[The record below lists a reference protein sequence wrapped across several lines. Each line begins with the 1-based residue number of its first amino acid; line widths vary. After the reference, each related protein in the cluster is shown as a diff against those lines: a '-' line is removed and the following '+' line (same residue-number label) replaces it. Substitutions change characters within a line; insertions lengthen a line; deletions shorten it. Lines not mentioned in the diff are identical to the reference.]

1 MPWVGLVLLEG
12 VRLALEVPTWQD
24 WGQET
29 RGDVT
34 RDLGLQRPPPGNH
47 PLEAPPPNNSG
58 VCDVSTAG
66 CRGGKSRSPGDKQG
80 TGCGVGG
87 CLTPARGPVLQSA
100 LTSSPQVVSTQ
111 LGEPLEGWDLHLRKR
126 DPLPGP

>member
-1 MPWVGLVLLEG
+1 MSLVTLG
-12 VRLALEVPTWQD
+12 YSVP
-24 WGQET
+24 
-29 RGDVT
+29 
-34 RDLGLQRPPPGNH
+34 LQGITHWRPPPPTVGFVMC
-47 PLEAPPPNNSG
+47 PQQ
-58 VCDVSTAG
+58 G
-66 CRGGKSRSPGDKQG
+66 CRGGKSRSPGDKPG